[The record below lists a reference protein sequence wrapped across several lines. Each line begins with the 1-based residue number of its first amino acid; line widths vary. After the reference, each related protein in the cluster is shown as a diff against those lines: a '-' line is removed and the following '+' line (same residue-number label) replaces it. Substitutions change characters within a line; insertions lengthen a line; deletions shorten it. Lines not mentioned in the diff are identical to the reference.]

1 MAHMLSND
9 STRFRKAC
17 IFTTLRFVKTHA
29 LSLLGTTRLL
39 SRSEGLKTHQEVG
52 ACLKAGTN
60 CGSCVPEI
68 KMLLKKAATTLNW

>member
-1 MAHMLSND
+1 MLSND

-39 SRSEGLKTHQEVG
+39 SRSGGGTDGLMEVRLADSTLRSG
-52 ACLKAGTN
+52 EPVTW
-60 CGSCVPEI
+60 GSGQQ
-68 KMLLKKAATTLNW
+68 LLNRLWAT